1 MTNGGAF
8 LGSNGNLTGTPSP
21 LVFLADAY
29 KISIPM
35 KASPIVKWAGGKT
48 KLLPRLMA
56 HVPARYGRYYE
67 PFMGGAALFFAL
79 QPEVAALGD
88 VNTALVTMYRAVAS
102 DVDAVITALHV
113 HKAQHIDPEYYYDV
127 RKRWNDAVIR
137 SLWSDAKTAATFIY
151 LNKTCFNGL
160 WRENRRGE
168 FNTPRGDYVNP
179 TIVYEDELRAAGVT
193 LAKAWITRGSFQE
206 TTANAERGDFVYFD
220 PPYDPLS
227 ETSSFTSYAASPFG
241 KAEQRA
247 LAEHAREL
255 DARGAFVMLSNNDTP
270 LIRDLYEGF
279 MVETAPCGR
288 SINSKADG
296 RGKIDEVI
304 ITSRRA

>member
-1 MTNGGAF
+1 
-8 LGSNGNLTGTPSP
+8 
-21 LVFLADAY
+21 
-29 KISIPM
+29 M

-56 HVPARYGRYYE
+56 HVPARYGRYFE

-79 QPEVAALGD
+79 EPRAASIGD
-88 VNTALVTMYRAVAS
+88 VNPALVTLYRAVAS
-102 DVDAVITALHV
+102 ELGEVIRVALGHKALH
-113 HKAQHIDPEYYYDV
+113 ADTAYYYDV
-127 RKRWNDAVIR
+127 RRRWNVPALRGAMSPAEV
-137 SLWSDAKTAATFIY
+137 AGTFIY

-160 WRENRRGE
+160 WRENKNGG
-168 FNTPRGDYVNP
+168 FNVPRGSYVDPAVIN
-179 TIVYEDELRAAGVT
+179 EDELRAAGVA
-193 LAKAWITRGSFQE
+193 LAKARITCGSFQE
-206 TTANAERGDFVYFD
+206 TTADAESGDFAYFD

-227 ETSSFTSYAASPFG
+227 ETSSFTSYAATPFG
-241 KAEQRA
+241 KKEQRV
-247 LAEHAREL
+247 LAEHARAL
-255 DARGAFVMLSNNDTP
+255 DARGVFVMLSNNDTP

-279 MVETAPCGR
+279 MIETAPCGR